1 MVISWQGFNYFRIQN
16 SQQSIVFNPYSLDSV
31 TKYGKVKADIA
42 IFSDPK
48 AVAGA
53 KLDEETLAVFSPG
66 EYEVKD
72 VFVYGQAINGHTIY
86 LVIFENIR
94 IAFLGEF
101 GHQELTDKDLELI
114 EGVDV
119 LILPVGG
126 GDYSTAK
133 EASKIIGQ
141 VEPRV
146 VIPSCFSTKALK
158 FKVDGVD
165 AFVKEFGA
173 TTENIDKWKFSKK
186 DLPQDDVKVII
197 LEPQL

>member
-1 MVISWQGFNYFRIQN
+1 MIISWQGFNYFRIQN
-16 SQQSIVFNPYSLDSV
+16 SQQSIVFNPYSLDST

-42 IFSDPK
+42 IFSNPK
-48 AVAGA
+48 AVTGC
-53 KLDEETLAVFSPG
+53 KMDEETLVVSAPG

-72 VFVYGQAINGHTIY
+72 VFVYGQAINGQAIY
-86 LVIFENIR
+86 LVIFESIR

-101 GHQELTDKDLELI
+101 GHNELTDKDLELI
-114 EGVDV
+114 EGADI

-126 GDYSTAK
+126 GEFSTAK
-133 EASKIIGQ
+133 EANKIIGQ

-146 VIPSCFSTKALK
+146 VIPSCFSTKGFK

-173 TTENIDKWKFSKK
+173 STENMDKWKFSKK
-186 DLPQDDVKVII
+186 DLPQEDVKVII